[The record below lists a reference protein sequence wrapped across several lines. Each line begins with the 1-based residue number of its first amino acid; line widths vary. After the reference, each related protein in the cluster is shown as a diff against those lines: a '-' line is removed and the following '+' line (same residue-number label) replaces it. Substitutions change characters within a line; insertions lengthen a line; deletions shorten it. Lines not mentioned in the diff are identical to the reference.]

1 MVKSGTPINNKD
13 PSPNPGS
20 SSASSLDHPND
31 NQQQEEPGVL
41 KDRGE
46 EEKEAAFLSSDK
58 WNLSFFS
65 DPKNLEKHLNE
76 LKTDLSLPSV
86 KHPFLN
92 SFRSIF
98 YRCLPRIYKPRMIK
112 FLSKKLFGIHRETDI
127 SPGIS
132 IFFDQKKKPLF
143 IHYSKAGEENKVNQY
158 VVYLIFMKDG
168 SVKRSGKFRP
178 YYGPP
183 MFHSEELMLRELAPF
198 LSQYGNEVQGI
209 FIYSY
214 YSPCLIRPVK
224 KKEVNTPRISCM
236 LQLFCQATEW
246 YKKYNIFT
254 YVAYSEIYCIRYENY
269 FEDLTFDKISCSNNV
284 YHYCFEKCLNTPF
297 EVKHMGN
304 NRALSQYLRKKIKL
318 ILSEILQPF
327 ENIDKKILHD
337 FIITTHKFF
346 MERAEKSDLYKNLL
360 VSERETLSFEFPLE
374 VQDRIH
380 EELAKEWNKMVKD
393 SFMPI
398 VTECIKVELSKAS
411 IIAFEKKLD
420 SILESK
426 SFFRL
431 THIPHSSSCYLN
443 SLIEYP
449 I

>member
-20 SSASSLDHPND
+20 SSASSLGHLND

-46 EEKEAAFLSSDK
+46 EEKEEAFLSFHK

-65 DPKNLEKHLNE
+65 DPKNLENSLNE
-76 LKTDLSLPSV
+76 LRTDLSLPSV
-86 KHPFLN
+86 KQLFLN

-98 YRCLPRIYKPRMIK
+98 YRCLTRIYKPRMIK
-112 FLSKKLFGIHRETDI
+112 FLLKKLFGIHIEINI

-143 IHYSKAGEENKVNQY
+143 IHYSKAGEENRVNQY
-158 VVYLIFMKDG
+158 VVYLIFMKNG
-168 SVKRSGKFRP
+168 KVKISKEFRP
-178 YYGPP
+178 RYGPP
-183 MFHSEELMLRELAPF
+183 MFHSEELMLPELALF
-198 LSQYGNEVQGI
+198 LSQSGNEVQGI

-224 KKEVNTPRISCM
+224 KKVNTPRISCM

-254 YVAYSEIYCIRYENY
+254 YVAYTEIYWIKYENY
-269 FEDLTFDKISCSNNV
+269 FKDLTFDKISCSNNV
-284 YHYCFEKCLNTPF
+284 YHYCFEKCMNTPF
-297 EVKHMGN
+297 EVKHMWK
-304 NRALSQYLRKKIKL
+304 NRDLSQYLRKKIKS
-318 ILSEILQPF
+318 ILSEILKPF

-346 MERAEKSDLYKNLL
+346 MERAEKSDLYKNL
-360 VSERETLSFEFPLE
+360 VVNERETLSFEFPLE

-393 SFMPI
+393 SFMSI
-398 VTECIKVELSKAS
+398 VTKCIIVELSKAS

-420 SILESK
+420 SILESR

-431 THIPHSSSCYLN
+431 HHIPHSFSCY
-443 SLIEYP
+443 
-449 I
+449 